1 MKVNL
6 FLDTQWYSIIK
17 IIYNEVKIVFNTVE
31 NIYYNKHTYY
41 NIKQQ
46 KISKN
51 MFKHVKTK
59 NIHKTQINLKN
70 AKTNKKIIIKNP

>member
-1 MKVNL
+1 MNL

-46 KISKN
+46 KISKTCLN
-51 MFKHVKTK
+51 MLKQKTSTKHKLTW
-59 NIHKTQINLKN
+59 KTQKQTRKL
-70 AKTNKKIIIKNP
+70 